1 MLAGISLSFALC
13 TAHYWTVFSNIYLG
27 LVSKPASCGPLDLHL
42 VTLLQMVQG
51 FSIGNED
58 STLVAADSI
67 VLFADCVG
75 QLILVNRHITSS

>member
-27 LVSKPASCGPLDLHL
+27 LVSKPGPLDLHL